1 MIKSKVRIMGVG
13 PDPIKI
19 KGLTRPLTLHWGWWF
34 GGKFPADD
42 LDRSN

>member
-1 MIKSKVRIMGVG
+1 MGVG

-19 KGLTRPLTLHWGWWF
+19 KGLTKPPDTKLGWCRRQV
-34 GGKFPADD
+34 PAID